1 MSDFDIGAERL
12 NGEPAAV
19 IRAALAR
26 VLASDAFR
34 AAPQLSAFLAFIV
47 ERAVAGRA
55 AELKGY
61 TIAVEAFGRSAD
73 FDPQSDPIVRVEA
86 GRLRRALAQY
96 YAGEGIADP
105 VRMTIPVGA
114 YVPAFEQLDM
124 RAADASGWH
133 SKASEVP
140 AEPPHEA
147 ADGHSSSAVIAEPVV
162 ERRISRRWPIL
173 AGLALCIALLP
184 LAAWYGGLFQRQTGM
199 GMGVGVGVA
208 ALPASGSAAAGD
220 ATVPD
225 ARPLEPTVVA
235 LAIPEYPDD
244 PKLAFL
250 ARRFSNFL
258 VDALSRFD
266 DLVTVKMPSAGQ
278 ALPTEADYVFEM
290 SGQVIEGTMESF
302 GRLRSVRDGRIVWS
316 ASSTRPLRSEDPE
329 LAIVARRLATRLAE
343 PFGIIH
349 ADIRQNPGPGPM
361 PCIYRAIDFRRMM
374 AQADHLA
381 ARTCLLALIRRDP
394 TFYPAWAQLSFL
406 SLFEYNFGFNALPE
420 PPLERALS
428 EALTAVRL
436 APSSA
441 RAQQVLMI
449 ALFARG
455 ATEEALKAGRQAM
468 ARNPNDSDVIAT
480 LGARYIQLNRPAEGL
495 PLVEKAIEVSIGRPP
510 SYDFFAMLGAHLLG
524 ARKLARGY
532 GEFLGVSSHPYA
544 LLGRALMAADKGAAD
559 DKAEALA
566 GLRVH
571 HPAFAADPR
580 LWLQRRGFGN
590 AVIDRMLSDL
600 ALAGH

>member
-1 MSDFDIGAERL
+1 MADVDAEAERL
-12 NGEPAAV
+12 DGEPEAV
-19 IRAALAR
+19 IRFALAR

-34 AAPQLSAFLAFIV
+34 AAPQLSAFLGFIV
-47 ERAVAGRA
+47 ERAVAGRG

-96 YAGEGIADP
+96 YAGDGSADP
-105 VRMTIPVGA
+105 VRITIPVGA
-114 YVPAFEQLDM
+114 YVPAFERLDG
-124 RAADASGWH
+124 RSVDAAAWRSLAAEVAADT
-133 SKASEVP
+133 P
-140 AEPPHEA
+140 AGLTPAPAAPAFGEA
-147 ADGHSSSAVIAEPVV
+147 AA
-162 ERRISRRWPIL
+162 ERRVSWRWPII
-173 AGLALCIALLP
+173 AALALCIALLP
-184 LAAWYGGLFQRQTGM
+184 LAAWYGGLFQRQPGM
-199 GMGVGVGVA
+199 SVGMSAGVA
-208 ALPASGSAAAGD
+208 AVPPVGSAAAG
-220 ATVPD
+220 AVAAPEP
-225 ARPLEPTVVA
+225 RPLEPTVLI
-235 LAIPEYPDD
+235 LAIPEFRDD
-244 PKLAFL
+244 PQLALL

-266 DLVTVKMPSAGQ
+266 DLVTVKLPLAGQ
-278 ALPTEADYVFEM
+278 ALPPEADYVFEM

-316 ASSTRPLRSEDPE
+316 ASSTRPLRAEDPE
-329 LAIVARRLATRLAE
+329 LATVARRLATRLAE

-349 ADIRQNPGPGPM
+349 ADIRQNPDSGPM
-361 PCIYRAIDFRRMM
+361 PCIYKAIDFRRMM

-381 ARTCLLALIRRDP
+381 ARTCLQALIRQDP

-406 SLFEYNFGFNALPE
+406 SLFEFNFGFNSLPE

-441 RAQQVLMI
+441 RAQQVLMV

-455 ATEEALKAGRQAM
+455 ATEEALRAGRQAM
-468 ARNPNDSDVIAT
+468 ARNPNDSDIIAT

-495 PLVEKAIEVSIGRPP
+495 PLIEKAIAVSAGRPP

-524 ARKLARGY
+524 ARKVARGY
-532 GEFLGVSSHPYA
+532 GEFLGVSSHPYV
-544 LLGRALMAADKGAAD
+544 LLGRALMAADKGNGEE
-559 DKAEALA
+559 KAEALA

-571 HPAFAADPR
+571 HPAFVADPR
-580 LWLQRRGFGN
+580 LWLQRRGFCDE
-590 AVIDRMLSDL
+590 VIDRMLSDL